1 MLSTFKALKY
11 FRIFHGDRRV
21 FSIAR
26 HYFFQCSNY
35 TFQRE
40 TMLEKIS
47 QLIPPETRIDYE
59 LLVSESFTLPP
70 EINMKICRS
79 VLLYINETSRFG
91 M

>member
-1 MLSTFKALKY
+1 MGIYITNLVYPAPIES
-11 FRIFHGDRRV
+11 
-21 FSIAR
+21 AR
-26 HYFFQCSNY
+26 HYFLHCSNY

-47 QLIPPETRIDYE
+47 ELIPPETRIDYE
-59 LLVSESFTLPP
+59 LLVLGSFTLPL